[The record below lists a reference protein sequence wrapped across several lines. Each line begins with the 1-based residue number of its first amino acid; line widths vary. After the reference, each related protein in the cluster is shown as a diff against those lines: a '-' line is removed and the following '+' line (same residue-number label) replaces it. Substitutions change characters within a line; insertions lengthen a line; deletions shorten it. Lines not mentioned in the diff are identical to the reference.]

1 MEAIMYS
8 LVVILGYLGYGCG
21 YEGYENGKYY
31 FGIYTPSREY
41 GWVLTEKEIYLDVI
55 LEKTSVQY

>member
-1 MEAIMYS
+1 MYS
-8 LVVILGYLGYGCG
+8 LVVILGCLGYGCG

-31 FGIYTPSREY
+31 FGVYTPTREY
-41 GWVLTEKEIYLDVI
+41 GWVLTEKEIYLDVV